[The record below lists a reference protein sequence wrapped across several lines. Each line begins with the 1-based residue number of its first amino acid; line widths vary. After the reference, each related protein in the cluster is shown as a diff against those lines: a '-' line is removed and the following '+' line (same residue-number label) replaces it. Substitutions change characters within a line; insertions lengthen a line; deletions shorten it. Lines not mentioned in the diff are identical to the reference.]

1 MKEAG
6 IVLNALTTRA
16 FGSFLANSSAPVVD
30 SGRECTVLP
39 FGFQST
45 GFVTSITVFPFSGP
59 AAANASS
66 TPQKFGENKIPSP
79 NRAAS
84 PTSPTYAPDPASS
97 TSTLRR
103 FG

>member
-1 MKEAG
+1 MKAAG
-6 IVLNALTTRA
+6 IVLNSLPPRA
-16 FGSFLANSSAPVVD
+16 FGSLLATSSPAEVD
-30 SGRECTVLP
+30 RGRERTILS
-39 FGFQST
+39 FGFHST

-59 AAANASS
+59 AASNASS
-66 TPQKFGENKIPSP
+66 TPQKFGENKITSP

-84 PTSPTYAPDPASS
+84 PTSPTYAPGPASS